1 MSLPAPG
8 ARWRAQAL
16 TSLVLGLLLALASA
30 TTAQALTLPASPP
43 PGGHAEIT
51 SSGPLTS
58 IAIGRTLNASVYHTG
73 DSRSQWYGDYASGTY
88 VFADGKLYRPTETPA
103 SGYHDNDSTTIPY
116 TPVSQEGPTGSG
128 TAADPFKV
136 TTTVAL
142 GSTGLTLTQVDTYVT
157 GRESYNTSVIL
168 SSTGATPID
177 VRVYRAGDCYL
188 QDSDYGTGTV
198 LDGVAP
204 TCMAKP
210 NSPNP
215 NRYISLYPGSA
226 SSTYLEAYYGDVWRA
241 VASGQPLNN
250 TTVSHDH
257 DNGIAIAW
265 PVTVPAGGSVNVSNV
280 NVFSPEG
287 VRPLSTAATADADQ
301 SEAGA
306 QNGYTVTVTNPNTS
320 PVALSQVSVELP
332 DGFSYV
338 PGTTSGATTTDP
350 VVSGQKL
357 TWSDLTAP
365 ASGSVSLA
373 LKVKVSDTPGT
384 YTIDVTGESATATVL
399 EGVDQAPITVTAA
412 GPVVPPA
419 PGPAPAPAPE
429 PEPAPA
435 PAPEPA
441 PEPEP
446 APAPAPE
453 PSASPSPSASQP
465 LAKTGTSLTA
475 LVPAACGLV
484 LGAGLLVARRRRHG

>member
-1 MSLPAPG
+1 MSLPAHG

-73 DSRSQWYGDYASGTY
+73 DSSSQWYGDYASGTY
-88 VFADGKLYRPTETPA
+88 VFADGRLYRPTDTPA
-103 SGYHDNDSTTIPY
+103 SGYYDSTTTAY

-157 GRESYNTSVIL
+157 GRESYNTSVTL
-168 SSTGATPID
+168 SSTGATPTD

-338 PGTTSGATTTDP
+338 PGTTTGATTTDP

-399 EGVDQAPITVTAA
+399 EGVDQAPITVTAT

-419 PGPAPAPAPE
+419 PGPAPE

-435 PAPEPA
+435 PEPA
-441 PEPEP
+441 
-446 APAPAPE
+446 A
-453 PSASPSPSASQP
+453 SASPSPSASQP